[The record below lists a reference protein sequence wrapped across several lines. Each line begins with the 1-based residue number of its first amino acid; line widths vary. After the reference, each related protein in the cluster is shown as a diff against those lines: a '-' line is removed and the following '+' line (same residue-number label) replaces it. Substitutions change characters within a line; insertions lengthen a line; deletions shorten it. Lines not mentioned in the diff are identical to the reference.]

1 MISFQ
6 IKPSAILLVSTAP
19 SPSPRAGLLRSAEP
33 QPWWCMLS
41 HIASCARP
49 HAAHRLDMPAINSKK
64 KKDCFMMFW
73 IAKDYR
79 LSIFVHVTT
88 QNIGFMNQLHT
99 LCFALTCMKWWCA
112 FQSASFKKKKHWAN
126 NNCGCSWKGSLEL
139 TQILHSFSISARLTS
154 PQIQLPRH
162 YRTSTRAL
170 LSQSSWCPLLFHPCT
185 WSNQRW
191 YQISGMICP
200 HRSMLTALNHSHLS
214 HNRTGLPTA
223 QPLTSPPWKGFPVVF
238 WIFLSWRWM

>member
-19 SPSPRAGLLRSAEP
+19 SPCPRAGPLSSAEP

-88 QNIGFMNQLHT
+88 QNIGFMNQLHN
-99 LCFALTCMKWWCA
+99 LCFAFTCMKWWYA
-112 FQSASFKKKKHWAN
+112 FQSASFRKKSTEPTITVVAAGRDLWNWPKFCTHFLFQLDW
-126 NNCGCSWKGSLEL
+126 
-139 TQILHSFSISARLTS
+139 LHLKFSYQDTTGHQQE
-154 PQIQLPRH
+154 PCLP
-162 YRTSTRAL
+162 
-170 LSQSSWCPLLFHPCT
+170 
-185 WSNQRW
+185 
-191 YQISGMICP
+191 
-200 HRSMLTALNHSHLS
+200 
-214 HNRTGLPTA
+214 
-223 QPLTSPPWKGFPVVF
+223 K
-238 WIFLSWRWM
+238 